1 MKYKKKDEEMPYKK
15 NDEDEMPY
23 KKDEEEMPYNMK
35 DAARE
40 TKGSGEMEEDSS
52 VQPPPGMSSFPSP
65 YLGLPF
71 ITGSPSA
78 DGELNSDIMDK
89 EQGKEMI
96 DQMILKLQKMNSFLE
111 GVVTYWD
118 DWAAR
123 GGEKTTADGDDEK
136 YLEKTEVESEKEKK
150 SSSEYNEPSDKK
162 DGKDDDEEMPYKNH
176 EEMPYKKNDEDE
188 EMPYKKNDEE
198 EMPYKKNDEEEM
210 PYKKKNEDE
219 EMPYKKNDEEEMPY
233 KKNE

>member
-65 YLGLPF
+65 YLGLPS

-136 YLEKTEVESEKEKK
+136 YLEKTEVESEMEKK

-162 DGKDDDEEMPYKNH
+162 DGKDDDEEMPYK
-176 EEMPYKKNDEDE
+176 KNDE

-219 EMPYKKNDEEEMPY
+219 EMPYKKNDE
-233 KKNE
+233 

>member
-40 TKGSGEMEEDSS
+40 TKGSGENEEDSS
-52 VQPPPGMSSFPSP
+52 VQPPPGLSSFPSP
-65 YLGLPF
+65 YLGLPSM
-71 ITGSPSA
+71 TGSPSA

-89 EQGKEMI
+89 EQGKEVI
-96 DQMILKLQKMNSFLE
+96 DLMILKLQKMNSFLE

-123 GGEKTTADGDDEK
+123 GGEKTTADEDDEK
-136 YLEKTEVESEKEKK
+136 YLEKTEVESEKERK

-162 DGKDDDEEMPYKNH
+162 DGKDDDEEMPYK
-176 EEMPYKKNDEDE
+176 KNDE

-210 PYKKKNEDE
+210 P
-219 EMPYKKNDEEEMPY
+219 
-233 KKNE
+233 